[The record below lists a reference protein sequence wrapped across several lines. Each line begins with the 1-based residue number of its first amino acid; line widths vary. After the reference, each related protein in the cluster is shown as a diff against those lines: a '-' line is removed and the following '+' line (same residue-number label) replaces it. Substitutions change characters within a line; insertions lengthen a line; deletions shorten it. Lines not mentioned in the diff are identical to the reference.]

1 MIRVNFLIKRLVVS
15 NAGTDAYTYISVL
28 QMNIIRSVL
37 SSFLQVFVDDIK
49 SHLFYV
55 YTEELVQT

>member
-1 MIRVNFLIKRLVVS
+1 MVS
-15 NAGTDAYTYISVL
+15 IDGPDEYTYISVP

-37 SSFLQVFVDDIK
+37 RSLLQVFVDDIE

-55 YTEELVQT
+55 YTEEFMQT